1 MTRIAPSGD
10 PRSSTTDQTGAR
22 SASPEGVGGVSTQEK
37 KICASAFSS
46 STSSVN
52 VSRSR
57 LRSISSA
64 RPGSWNG
71 TRPAFSS
78 SIFAGIDVPDDD
90 VVTEIGEAG
99 ARDEADPPGPEDA
112 EGRLRFAHARDS
124 TCGRA

>member
-1 MTRIAPSGD
+1 M
-10 PRSSTTDQTGAR
+10 R

-37 KICASAFSS
+37 KILASAFSS

-71 TRPAFSS
+71 QPARVQ
-78 SIFAGIDVPDDD
+78 ALDPLRHDVTDDD
-90 VVTEIGEAG
+90 LVAELGEAG

-112 EGRLRFAHARDS
+112 EGRLAPR
-124 TCGRA
+124 